1 MEITAKELREKPGRI
16 IEQASRGDEI
26 VVTLRG
32 KKLARIVPF
41 SVHEPSPAGSEDTI
55 FGLWK
60 DRTDGSV
67 EETVRRLRKGRSF

>member
-41 SVHEPSPAGSEDTI
+41 AAAEPSPACTEDEI

-60 DRTDGSV
+60 DRAHGSV
-67 EETVRRLRKGRSF
+67 EESVRTLRKGRSF